1 MYLYNRKVSNTLTM
15 KLLELLMSACFLVG
29 LSSCKEET
37 HHVEIVSSTIDK
49 HWQTIFNRE
58 IPHLDLIVT
67 IGVDDSILVI
77 DPQA

>member
-67 IGVDDSILVI
+67 IGDDDSILVI

>member
-1 MYLYNRKVSNTLTM
+1 M

-49 HWQTIFNRE
+49 PWQTIFNRE